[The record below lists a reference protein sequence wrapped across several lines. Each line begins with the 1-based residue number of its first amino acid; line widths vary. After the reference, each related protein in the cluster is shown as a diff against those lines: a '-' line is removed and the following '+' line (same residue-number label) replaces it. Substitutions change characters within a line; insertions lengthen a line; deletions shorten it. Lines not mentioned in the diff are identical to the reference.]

1 MAAITISDLN
11 TACTLDRKAMSFIK
25 GGAAPW
31 LFGSFFSYRP
41 DTPAFGPV
49 VNFYQI
55 NNSFYASQM
64 QIIDVDNSGAN
75 SNINLV
81 SVMVNAPQVK

>member
-11 TACTLDRKAMSFIK
+11 TGCTLDHKAMSFIR
-25 GGAAPW
+25 GASAGW
-31 LFGSFFSYRP
+31 LQGAFVPFRGE
-41 DTPAFGPV
+41 TPAFGPV
-49 VNFYQI
+49 LNLYQI
-55 NNSFYASQM
+55 NNSFYANQM

-81 SVMVNAPQVK
+81 SVVNASQVK